1 VDVRRVSCADFDM
14 DGIGRTTKY
23 PESGDFKP
31 QLNLKK
37 INPPKQ

>member
-1 VDVRRVSCADFDM
+1 LDVRRVRCEYFDM
-14 DGIGRTTKY
+14 GVIGRTTKN